1 MNLLQRLRDEA
12 HEFAN
17 AVHRET
23 RDYAHF
29 YEMTN
34 IAPSLTEPERQELL
48 QSFGSSKRVAEAGE
62 AELVKL
68 LGDDRGAVAV
78 RDIEMYRLGA
88 RPRIKP
94 LVVPIRFQ
102 DENGAAEDLRPI
114 SSPSGKAMRI
124 R

>member
-29 YEMTN
+29 YEMAN
-34 IAPSLTEPERQELL
+34 LAPSLTEPERQELL
-48 QSFGSSKRVAEAGE
+48 QHFGSSKRVAEASV
-62 AELVKL
+62 AELRSVI
-68 LGDDRGAVAV
+68 GSERGEILAK
-78 RDIEMYRLGA
+78 DINVYRSGSG
-88 RPRIKP
+88 PRIKP
-94 LVVPIRFQ
+94 LVVPTRFQ
-102 DENGAAEDLRPI
+102 DENGAVEDLRPI
-114 SSPSGKAMRI
+114 SSSSGRARRI

>member
-29 YEMTN
+29 YEMAN
-34 IAPSLTEPERQELL
+34 IAPSLTEPERQKLL
-48 QSFGSSKRVAEAGE
+48 QSFGSSKRVSEAGGV
-62 AELVKL
+62 ELVKL
-68 LGDDRGAVAV
+68 LGVERGAVAAT
-78 RDIEMYRLGA
+78 DIETYRKGS

-114 SSPSGKAMRI
+114 SSPSGKAVRI